1 MEGTNDMATIQELA
15 TQTAAILNATRKGE
29 QWMMSVNGFGSGQTY
44 VVQNDALQVRLSMR
58 LVGPDR
64 VRLTARLIG
73 NLADHQ
79 PSFSTR
85 NGTSRGWK
93 QTHLKLSRGIE
104 ALTLKALGY
113 ITTTAIAGRE
123 AAVARRDAAIVAA
136 AAREA
141 HLAAERAADEAAV
154 RAVYAEAPHGAQ
166 LHRRWYSDAFPG
178 RISIQQAER
187 GTAIEV
193 TTATR
198 PTRMPG
204 DAIPGQVA
212 PARFDMSIGRVS
224 TEVAAAIIALL
235 RGSADPIGAD
245 AANATVSN
253 Y

>member
-44 VVQNDALQVRLSMR
+44 VVQNDALQVLLSMR

-113 ITTTAIAGRE
+113 ITTTAISGRE

-154 RAVYAEAPHGAQ
+154 RALYAEAPRGAQ
-166 LHRRWYSDAFPG
+166 LQRRWYSDAFPG
-178 RISIQQAER
+178 RISIQETEHS
-187 GTAIEV
+187 TAVEV
-193 TTATR
+193 ITATR
-198 PTRMPG
+198 PTRMLG
-204 DAIPGQVA
+204 EGIPEQVA
-212 PARFDMSIGRVS
+212 PATFDLRIGRVPV
-224 TEVAAAIIALL
+224 EMAAAIIALL
-235 RGSADPIGAD
+235 RGSAEPIGVD
-245 AANATVSN
+245 AANGTVST